1 MKAFL
6 QGISSQ
12 FQILQWIDIDGLEIV
27 GNPPSHWIMAI
38 LLSIA
43 AGFVLRLLKGT
54 GIRRLQKL
62 SEKTTTRIDD
72 ILVAVVQKT
81 KALFLVTIALYIG
94 LSILDLGSFDSVLD
108 KTLVAMVLIQAGLW
122 LTELV
127 SQLIHSWHL
136 ARSDRQSIST
146 AVIAMRFV
154 AQVIIWSIVL
164 LLMLDNLGVKV
175 VSLLAGLGVGGI
187 AIALAVQRVLGDIL
201 ASVSIVLDRPF
212 EIGDTIVV
220 GDLTG
225 TVEHIGLKTTR
236 LRSVNGEELVFS
248 NADLLDSRIR
258 NLKRMKERRNVLTIG
273 VTYQTPAS
281 LLEQVP
287 EWFKE
292 IVNENEGLRFDR
304 AHLKTMGDYSLQF
317 ELVYWVVTPD
327 YMLHMDIQQKI
338 LLTII
343 RKFQGHHID
352 FAYPTQTVFLPNASA
367 ERN

>member
-1 MKAFL
+1 MKDFL
-6 QGISSQ
+6 QGITSKFQ
-12 FQILQWIDIDGLEIV
+12 FLQWLDIDGLEII

-38 LLSIA
+38 VVSILVGLA
-43 AGFVLRLLKGT
+43 LRLVKGS
-54 GIRRLQKL
+54 GIRHLQKI
-62 SEKTTTRIDD
+62 SEKTETRIDD
-72 ILVAVVQKT
+72 ILVAVIQKT
-81 KALFLVTIALYIG
+81 KALFLVTISLYVG
-94 LSILDLGSFDSVLD
+94 LSILDLGALDSMLD
-108 KTLVAMVLIQAGLW
+108 KILVAVVLIQAGLW

-154 AQVIIWSIVL
+154 ARVIIWSIVL

-187 AIALAVQRVLGDIL
+187 AIALAVQRVLGDVL

-212 EIGDTIVV
+212 EIGDNIAV

-258 NLKRMKERRNVLTIG
+258 NLKRMKERRNVITIG
-273 VTYQTPAS
+273 VTYQTPAA

-287 EWFKE
+287 GWFQE
-292 IVNENEGLRFDR
+292 IVSTHEGLRFDR
-304 AHLKTMGDYSLQF
+304 AHLKTMGDFSLQF
-317 ELVYWVVTPD
+317 EMVYWVETPD
-327 YMLHMDIQQKI
+327 YMTHMNIQQKI
-338 LLTII
+338 ILAII
-343 RKFQGHHID
+343 RKFQENHID
-352 FAYPTQTVFLPNASA
+352 FAYPTQTVHLPSASA
-367 ERN
+367 ERK